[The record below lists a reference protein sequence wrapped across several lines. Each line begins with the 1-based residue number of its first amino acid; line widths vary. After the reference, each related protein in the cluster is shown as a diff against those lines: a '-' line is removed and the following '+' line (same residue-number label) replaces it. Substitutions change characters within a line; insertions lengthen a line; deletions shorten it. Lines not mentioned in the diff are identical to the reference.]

1 MNSGD
6 IPLLDE
12 RILSYLLVDTEW
24 QVSVLDE
31 VDSTQNYLKSKN
43 NINIY
48 IFTGTHNHKSVI

>member
-31 VDSTQNYLKSKN
+31 VDSTQNY
-43 NINIY
+43 
-48 IFTGTHNHKSVI
+48 